1 MHDPMLTI
9 GKTNTH
15 SVTRRLLSIDEAAIY
30 TGVSVYTLY
39 KMVSQRRIPYIKVG
53 SRLKFD
59 LALLDGWLKQ
69 HTVLPIISKVD

>member
-1 MHDPMLTI
+1 MSHTQ
-9 GKTNTH
+9 T
-15 SVTRRLLSIDEAAIY
+15 VTRRLLSIDEAAIY

-59 LALLDGWLKQ
+59 LGLLDGWLKQ
-69 HTVLPIISKVD
+69 HTVLPILPKMG